1 MNNIPVSIYYII
13 NNNTG
18 RYSMFL
24 IQSLC
29 IHSLTQVQLRTL
41 SLPMSS
47 GASVECLRT
56 PNYTRRT
63 THLDV
68 NKANTH
74 LDVTYLVSY
83 LWSSGQIGTTH
94 LDVTK
99 VKYTARSDQSC
110 IPHRSSTHTRRWQH
124 TSSAISTLT
133 LFHTGTNTMGSP
145 GCSESHTRRWR
156 YTSNGTQ
163 ALTLS
168 HTGTNTMASPGSSVV
183 LTGRPTSGV

>member
-1 MNNIPVSIYYII
+1 
-13 NNNTG
+13 
-18 RYSMFL
+18 MFL

-74 LDVTYLVSY
+74 LNVTYLLTY
-83 LWSSGQIGTTH
+83 LWSSGPRRTNRDHTPRCNQGEVHSPLRPELYPAQVLDSHTALTTH
-94 LDVTK
+94 EQCYLNTYV
-99 VKYTARSDQSC
+99 V
-110 IPHRSSTHTRRWQH
+110 PHRNKHDGKSWVFRITHTALKIHKQWYSSTDVVPHRNKHDGKSWVFRRPDWP
-124 TSSAISTLT
+124 TYV
-133 LFHTGTNTMGSP
+133 
-145 GCSESHTRRWR
+145 WR
-156 YTSNGTQ
+156 
-163 ALTLS
+163 L
-168 HTGTNTMASPGSSVV
+168 
-183 LTGRPTSGV
+183 GRDVR